1 MKKEYKV
8 LLYAYPFI
16 IVIFIL
22 ATVGVPLFAFVDV
35 AFLVLYYYILQKSF
49 SKINTI
55 KNADEY
61 AAFTNANADQRVQ
74 DAKAAA
80 EKMRKETEDSCAQK
94 IQNADQCVQDA
105 KAAAEKMRKEAEDS
119 CTQKIQAV
127 ERELTQKRKCISQL
141 NIEIHNLK
149 AEIEV
154 AQQEAVAVSS
164 SVPVDYDISSAEY
177 KDKFALAQL
186 NEKECISSNNAVS
199 VYSDAPKSVVNANV
213 KQILRCFNSEAAAI
227 IKNVT
232 TRNIDGARSK
242 IIKSFEMLNRIFA
255 PDGVELNRPLLEI
268 KLEQLNCMYGNQVMA
283 EREKEEQR
291 AIREQMLEEEKV
303 RREIEREKAKLDKE
317 ERQFKNEIQK
327 LMTYLHKADDIEK
340 QLYVDKIKELEA
352 KLGLLEQDRKNVLDR
367 EQNTRAG
374 FVYVISNIG
383 SFGENVYKI
392 GMTRRLEPMD
402 RIKELSSASVPFEFD
417 VHAMIFS
424 EDAPALETALH
435 RQFDDRRINLVNSRK
450 EFFRV
455 SLSEVEKVVKENHN
469 ATVTFTAVA
478 KAEEYRQTVRL
489 LESEQV

>member
-1 MKKEYKV
+1 M
-8 LLYAYPFI
+8 
-16 IVIFIL
+16 
-22 ATVGVPLFAFVDV
+22 
-35 AFLVLYYYILQKSF
+35 
-49 SKINTI
+49 
-55 KNADEY
+55 
-61 AAFTNANADQRVQ
+61 Q
-74 DAKAAA
+74 DAKAAT
-80 EKMRKETEDSCAQK
+80 EKMRKETEDSC
-94 IQNADQCVQDA
+94 
-105 KAAAEKMRKEAEDS
+105 
-119 CTQKIQAV
+119 TQRIQAV

-154 AQQEAVAVSS
+154 AQQEAIAVSS

-199 VYSDAPKSVVNANV
+199 VHSDAPKSVINANV

-232 TRNIDGARSK
+232 TRNIDSARSK

-303 RREIEREKAKLDKE
+303 RREIAREKAKLDKE

-455 SLSEVEKVVKENHN
+455 SLSDVEKVVKENHN

>member
-1 MKKEYKV
+1 MKKEYKI
-8 LLYAYPFI
+8 LLYAFPFI
-16 IVIFIL
+16 IALFAF
-22 ATVGVPLFAFVDV
+22 ATVLAPLFALVVV

-49 SKINTI
+49 SKLNII

-94 IQNADQCVQDA
+94 V
-105 KAAAEKMRKEAEDS
+105 
-119 CTQKIQAV
+119 QAV
-127 ERELTQKRKCISQL
+127 EHELQQKRKCVAQL
-141 NIEIHNLK
+141 NIEIHDLK
-149 AEIEV
+149 AEIEA
-154 AQQEAVAVSS
+154 AQREVVAVSS

-186 NEKECISSNNAVS
+186 NEKECVSSNNAVS
-199 VYSDAPKSVVNANV
+199 VHSDAPKSVINANV

-232 TRNIDGARSK
+232 TRNIDSARSK

-455 SLSEVEKVVKENHN
+455 SLSEIEKVVKENHN

-489 LESEQV
+489 LESEQ

>member
-1 MKKEYKV
+1 MKKEYKI
-8 LLYAYPFI
+8 LLYAFPFI
-16 IVIFIL
+16 IALFAF
-22 ATVGVPLFAFVDV
+22 ATVLAPLFALVVV

-49 SKINTI
+49 SKLNII

-61 AAFTNANADQRVQ
+61 AAFTTANADQRVQ

-94 IQNADQCVQDA
+94 LRTVEDQIKDKREHAAQRA
-105 KAAAEKMRKEAEDS
+105 RAAELELEHK
-119 CTQKIQAV
+119 QKCVA
-127 ERELTQKRKCISQL
+127 QL
-141 NIEIHNLK
+141 NIEIRDLK
-149 AEIEV
+149 DEIEV
-154 AQQEAVAVSS
+154 AQREAVAVSS

-199 VYSDAPKSVVNANV
+199 VYSDAPQSVVNANV
-213 KQILRCFNSEAAAI
+213 KQILRCFNSETAAI

-232 TRNIDGARSK
+232 TRNIDSARSK

-255 PDGVELNRPLLEI
+255 PDGVELDRQLLEI

-352 KLGLLEQDRKNVLDR
+352 KLGLL
-367 EQNTRAG
+367 
-374 FVYVISNIG
+374 
-383 SFGENVYKI
+383 
-392 GMTRRLEPMD
+392 
-402 RIKELSSASVPFEFD
+402 
-417 VHAMIFS
+417 
-424 EDAPALETALH
+424 
-435 RQFDDRRINLVNSRK
+435 
-450 EFFRV
+450 
-455 SLSEVEKVVKENHN
+455 
-469 ATVTFTAVA
+469 
-478 KAEEYRQTVRL
+478 
-489 LESEQV
+489 

>member
-16 IVIFIL
+16 IAISIL
-22 ATVGVPLFAFVDV
+22 ATVGVPLFALADV
-35 AFLVLYYYILQKSF
+35 ALLVLYYYILQKSF
-49 SKINTI
+49 SKLNII

-94 IQNADQCVQDA
+94 V
-105 KAAAEKMRKEAEDS
+105 
-119 CTQKIQAV
+119 QAV
-127 ERELTQKRKCISQL
+127 ERELNQKRKCISQL
-141 NIEIHNLK
+141 NIEIRNLK

-154 AQQEAVAVSS
+154 AQQEAVAASVA
-164 SVPVDYDISSAEY
+164 VPVDYDISSAEY

-186 NEKECISSNNAVS
+186 NEKECVSSNNAVS
-199 VYSDAPKSVVNANV
+199 VHSDAPKSVINANV

-232 TRNIDGARSK
+232 TRNIDSARSK

-455 SLSEVEKVVKENHN
+455 SLSEIEKVVKENHN

-489 LESEQV
+489 LESEQ

>member
-1 MKKEYKV
+1 MKKEYKI

-16 IVIFIL
+16 IAISIL
-22 ATVGVPLFAFVDV
+22 ATVGVPLFALADV

-49 SKINTI
+49 SSLKII

-74 DAKAAA
+74 DAKAAT
-80 EKMRKETEDSCAQK
+80 EKMRKET
-94 IQNADQCVQDA
+94 
-105 KAAAEKMRKEAEDS
+105 EDS

-127 ERELTQKRKCISQL
+127 ERELTQKRECISQL

-154 AQQEAVAVSS
+154 AQQEAIAVSS

-199 VYSDAPKSVVNANV
+199 VHSDAPKSVINANV

-232 TRNIDGARSK
+232 TRNIDSARSK

>member
-1 MKKEYKV
+1 MKKEYKI
-8 LLYAYPFI
+8 LLYAFPFI
-16 IVIFIL
+16 IALFAF
-22 ATVGVPLFAFVDV
+22 ATVLAPLFALVVV

-49 SKINTI
+49 SKLNII

-94 IQNADQCVQDA
+94 V
-105 KAAAEKMRKEAEDS
+105 
-119 CTQKIQAV
+119 QAV
-127 ERELTQKRKCISQL
+127 EHELQQKRKCVAQL
-141 NIEIHNLK
+141 NIEIHDLK
-149 AEIEV
+149 AEIEA
-154 AQQEAVAVSS
+154 AQREVVAVSS
-164 SVPVDYDISSAEY
+164 SVPVDYNISSAEY

-186 NEKECISSNNAVS
+186 NEKECVSSNNAVS
-199 VYSDAPKSVVNANV
+199 VHSDAPKSVINANV

-232 TRNIDGARSK
+232 TRNIDSARSK

-455 SLSEVEKVVKENHN
+455 SLSEIEKVVKENHN

-489 LESEQV
+489 LESEQ

>member
-1 MKKEYKV
+1 MKKEYKI

-16 IVIFIL
+16 IAISIL
-22 ATVGVPLFAFVDV
+22 ATVGVPLFALADV

-49 SKINTI
+49 SKLNII

-80 EKMRKETEDSCAQK
+80 EKMRKGTEDSCAQK
-94 IQNADQCVQDA
+94 V
-105 KAAAEKMRKEAEDS
+105 
-119 CTQKIQAV
+119 QAV
-127 ERELTQKRKCISQL
+127 EHELQQKRKCIAQL
-141 NIEIHNLK
+141 NIEIHDLK
-149 AEIEV
+149 AEIEA
-154 AQQEAVAVSS
+154 AQREVVAVSS

-186 NEKECISSNNAVS
+186 NEKECVSSNNAVS
-199 VYSDAPKSVVNANV
+199 VHSDAPKSVINANV

-232 TRNIDGARSK
+232 TRNIDSARSK

-352 KLGLLEQDRKNVLDR
+352 KLGLLEQDRKM
-367 EQNTRAG
+367 
-374 FVYVISNIG
+374 YSIG
-383 SFGENVYKI
+383 S
-392 GMTRRLEPMD
+392 
-402 RIKELSSASVPFEFD
+402 RIRALASS
-417 VHAMIFS
+417 
-424 EDAPALETALH
+424 
-435 RQFDDRRINLVNSRK
+435 K
-450 EFFRV
+450 
-455 SLSEVEKVVKENHN
+455 
-469 ATVTFTAVA
+469 
-478 KAEEYRQTVRL
+478 
-489 LESEQV
+489 

>member
-1 MKKEYKV
+1 MKKEYKI

-16 IVIFIL
+16 IVISIL
-22 ATVGVPLFAFVDV
+22 ATVGVPLFALADV
-35 AFLVLYYYILQKSF
+35 AFLVLYYYVLQKSF
-49 SKINTI
+49 SKLNII

-61 AAFTNANADQRVQ
+61 AAFTTANADQRVQ

-94 IQNADQCVQDA
+94 LRTVEDQIKDKREHAAQRA
-105 KAAAEKMRKEAEDS
+105 RAAELELEHK
-119 CTQKIQAV
+119 QKCVA
-127 ERELTQKRKCISQL
+127 QL
-141 NIEIHNLK
+141 NIEIRDLK
-149 AEIEV
+149 DEIEV
-154 AQQEAVAVSS
+154 AQREAVAVSS

-199 VYSDAPKSVVNANV
+199 VYSDAPQSVVNANV
-213 KQILRCFNSEAAAI
+213 KQILRCFNSETAAI

-232 TRNIDGARSK
+232 TRNIDSARSK

-255 PDGVELNRPLLEI
+255 PDGVELDRQLLEI

-455 SLSEVEKVVKENHN
+455 SLSEIEKVVKENHN

>member
-1 MKKEYKV
+1 MKKEYKI

-16 IVIFIL
+16 IVIFIF
-22 ATVGVPLFAFVDV
+22 ATVGVPLLAFVDV
-35 AFLVLYYYILQKSF
+35 AFLVLYYYVLQKSF
-49 SKINTI
+49 SKLNTI

-61 AAFTNANADQRVQ
+61 AAFTTANADQRVQ

-80 EKMRKETEDSCAQK
+80 EKMQ
-94 IQNADQCVQDA
+94 
-105 KAAAEKMRKEAEDS
+105 KEAEDS

-141 NIEIHNLK
+141 NIEIRNLK

-199 VYSDAPKSVVNANV
+199 VHSDAPKSVINANV

-232 TRNIDGARSK
+232 TRNIDSARSK

-455 SLSEVEKVVKENHN
+455 SLSEIEKVVKENHN